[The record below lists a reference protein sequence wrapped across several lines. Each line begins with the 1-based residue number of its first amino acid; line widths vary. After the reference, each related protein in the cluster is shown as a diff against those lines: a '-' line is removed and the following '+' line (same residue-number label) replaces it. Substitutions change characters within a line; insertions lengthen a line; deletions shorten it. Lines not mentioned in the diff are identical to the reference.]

1 MANFTNST
9 QSKEMFDQTKEHLQ
23 TFKEATNELIN
34 KLHTSIY
41 FGNTLSE
48 IDFNECLDYLMKT
61 KEAFDQYFEDT
72 EKLIYLRAERTK
84 VEKKEVTGVRVLDL
98 EELMKDLRKEH
109 H

>member
-9 QSKEMFDQTKEHLQ
+9 QSKEMFDQTKDHLQ

-34 KLHTSIY
+34 KLHTSIIY
-41 FGNTLSE
+41 ENTLSE
-48 IDFNECLDYLMKT
+48 IDFNECLDYLAKT
-61 KEAFDQYFEDT
+61 KEAFGKYFEDT

-84 VEKKEVTGVRVLDL
+84 VEKAEVTGVRVLDL

-109 H
+109 Q

>member
-1 MANFTNST
+1 MANFSNST

-23 TFKEATNELIN
+23 SFKETTNELIN
-34 KLHTSIY
+34 KLHTSIIY
-41 FGNTLSE
+41 DNTLSE
-48 IDFNECLDYLMKT
+48 SDFNECLNHLMKT
-61 KEAFDQYFEDT
+61 REAFDKYFEDT

-84 VEKKEVTGVRVLDL
+84 VEKAEVTGVRVLDL